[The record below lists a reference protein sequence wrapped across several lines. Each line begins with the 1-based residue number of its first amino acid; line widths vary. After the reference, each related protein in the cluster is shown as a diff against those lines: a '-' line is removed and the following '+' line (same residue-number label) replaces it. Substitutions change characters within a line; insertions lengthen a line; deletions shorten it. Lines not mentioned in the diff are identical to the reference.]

1 MIAMDDYHGGYASER
16 WDDLLLWANLL
27 SGKLHLTILL
37 APSGA
42 LVFIMVYYIPASKPL
57 FQIFQILQI
66 LK

>member
-1 MIAMDDYHGGYASER
+1 MDDYHGGYASER

-42 LVFIMVYYIPASKPL
+42 LVFIMDPTAGHFSKFFKFGAIPP
-57 FQIFQILQI
+57 I
-66 LK
+66 